1 MTTMMTLND
10 CIAYLKQNDG
20 YLLITHIRP
29 DGDTL
34 GSAAALCHILRQ
46 MGKTAYL
53 YDNPQVTEK
62 YAPWVAPYI
71 APADFVPSCTVAVD
85 LAAENLFPEG
95 FEESSIDLCID
106 HHPTNSEYA
115 ARLLC
120 KPEKASCGEI
130 ILELAKLAVGQIDQA
145 TANLLYIA
153 VSTDCGCFMF
163 ANTTGDTHRAAAE
176 LIEAGADHQGLNN
189 ALFRTFSYSRL
200 ILEGMIYTDMKRY
213 GEDGGVVVAT
223 VTLDMMAR
231 SGATENDCDDL
242 ASLAGRVEGCSVAVT
257 IRELQ
262 QGLCKISMRSGD
274 NFDSSAVCA
283 LHGGGGHRRASGCTI
298 EGTPEEVRDIIVRDI
313 LEAAN

>member
-10 CIAYLKQNDG
+10 CIAYLNQNDG
-20 YLLITHIRP
+20 YLLVTHIRP

-34 GSAAALCHILRQ
+34 GSAAALCHILRR

-53 YDNPQVTEK
+53 YDNPQVTAK
-62 YAPWVAPYI
+62 YQPWVAPYI
-71 APADFVPSCTVAVD
+71 APVGFVPSCMVAVD
-85 LAAENLFPEG
+85 LAAENLFPKG
-95 FEESSIDLCID
+95 FENQPIDLCID

-130 ILELAKLAVGQIDQA
+130 ILELAKLALGEIDQT

-153 VSTDCGCFMF
+153 VSTDCGCFMY
-163 ANTTGDTHRAAAE
+163 ANTTEETHRAAAE
-176 LIEAGADHQGLNN
+176 LIEAGADHKTLNN
-189 ALFRTFSYSRL
+189 TLFRTFSYARL

-213 GEDGGVVVAT
+213 GAGGGVVVAT
-223 VTLDMMAR
+223 ITLDMMAR
-231 SGATENDCDDL
+231 SGATEDDCDDL

-257 IRELQ
+257 VRELQ
-262 QGLCKISMRSGD
+262 PGQCKISMRSGD
-274 NFDSSAVCA
+274 SFDSSAVCA

-298 EGTPEEVRDIIVRDI
+298 EATPENARDIIVRDI
-313 LEAAN
+313 LEAM